1 MEEKEEAETKVVC
14 GYKVFASID
23 DMIFDY
29 FVQVQKEELTKLLM
43 SI

>member
-1 MEEKEEAETKVVC
+1 MDEAKTKVVY
-14 GYKVFASID
+14 GHVVFASID

-29 FVQVQKEELTKLLM
+29 FVQVEKEKLRKLLM